1 VGTDYAAVARL
12 LASPA
17 RSAVVDALME
27 GRPLT
32 AGELAR
38 IAGVRPST
46 VSEHLGELLDGGL
59 VAVIPAGRHRYTS
72 QGEHGLRDTF
82 SVSVPSAA
90 GEPAGS

>member
-1 VGTDYAAVARL
+1 MARL

-38 IAGVRPST
+38 IAGVRAST
-46 VSEHLGELLDGGL
+46 VSEHLCELLDGGL
-59 VAVIPAGRHRYTS
+59 VAVITACRHRYYRLS
-72 QGEHGLRDTF
+72 GENVAAALEAF
-82 SVSVPSAA
+82 SRIC
-90 GEPAGS
+90 PATPVRSCG